1 LARTDSKWETLNGG
15 TAIQTINPAGYD
27 ILINGTSKYLN
38 FNSIVGSSG
47 YGFRDNNGV
56 MEVKNSGGAWGS
68 FGGASI
74 GGTITG
80 GTANSI
86 LFVNPTATIAQSAD
100 FTYNDTTKNFNFG
113 SGVLQMNK
121 TISGASSTSNFLNI
135 TATLPTVPTAGNQTA
150 VSYQITTSGSALFE
164 QRGFTVLLGA
174 GYTGS
179 SRNRTAHFANTVA
192 GTGVLA
198 WQVGPANYVLY
209 NSITGTTTGNNV
221 GNYTNAGGSSSLNLA
236 SYSTSNTAS
245 AGNNVAIAGFANNGA
260 FNIGGLF
267 SLQNNS
273 VPTINQSAAI
283 IANNGSTTSPI
294 FIGQVNGTEAMRVTK
309 SGNLGV
315 QNTDDI
321 FNVAIGNNSLGNSS
335 LMINASAVDGSI
347 LNQGLLVVDNTYLY
361 GGTQIA
367 GNYIDAFTPN
377 LDSTIQ
383 SLDGTLHLNYN
394 SNGDVIVG
402 EGGGALYVGN
412 SLGFFTASSSAT
424 PMTIGATITS
434 FLDAAGMI
442 LSAGSVTSGSLNK
455 QGGDMTINA
464 GGSTGNGSS
473 NIKFFTATAG
483 ASGTTQRAVTQKM
496 IINGN
501 GNVGIGTTTPTTAL
515 DVVGTIKASATIRLP
530 GYTVATLPTGT
541 IGDTAYVTDALAPTF
556 LATIVGGGAVKTP
569 CFFNGTNWV
578 GY

>member
-1 LARTDSKWETLNGG
+1 MRGLLEEPTDSSGG
-15 TAIQTINPAGYD
+15 T
-27 ILINGTSKYLN
+27 
-38 FNSIVGSSG
+38 
-47 YGFRDNNGV
+47 
-56 MEVKNSGGAWGS
+56 
-68 FGGASI
+68 SI

-100 FTYNDTTKNFNFG
+100 FTYNDTSKNFNFG

-121 TISGASSTSNFLNI
+121 TISGTSSTSNFLNI

-179 SRNRTAHFANTVA
+179 SRNRTTHFINTVA
-192 GTGVLA
+192 GTGVLG
-198 WQVGPANYVLY
+198 WQVGSANYVLY

-245 AGNNVAIAGFANNGA
+245 AGNNVAVAGFANNGA

-267 SLQNNS
+267 SLQNSS

-283 IANNGSTTSPI
+283 IANNGATTSPI
-294 FIGQVNGTEAMRVTK
+294 FIGQVNGTEKIRMTK

-321 FNVAIGNNSLGNSS
+321 FNVAIGNNSLGTSS
-335 LMINASAVDGSI
+335 LMINASAVNGSI
-347 LNQGLLVVDNTYLY
+347 LNQGLLVVDNTYLT
-361 GGTQIA
+361 GGIQIA

-377 LDSTIQ
+377 LDGTIK
-383 SLDGTLHLNYN
+383 SLNADIHLNYN
-394 SNGDVIVG
+394 SNGSVIVG
-402 EGGGALYVGN
+402 EGGGSLLVTN
-412 SLGFFTASSSAT
+412 SLGFFGGGVTQTLGSIVNALAGGQDFKINAQGTGGTNQNGGNLYLMSGSAT
-424 PMTIGATITS
+424 GT
-434 FLDAAGMI
+434 
-442 LSAGSVTSGSLNK
+442 
-455 QGGDMTINA
+455 
-464 GGSTGNGSS
+464 GSS
-473 NIKFFTATAG
+473 DLIFQTATAG
-483 ASGTTQRAVTQKM
+483 ATGTTVRNPTTKM
-496 IINGN
+496 TIKGS

-569 CFFNGTNWV
+569 VFYNGSAWI